1 MIKKITVVNYL
12 GDSMELDLMRPEL
25 SGFIVKDIK
34 GLGPGKADINTTEIS
49 TNDGSLLN
57 SARVPTRNVILT
69 LGFLWKNSIEDVRQ
83 LSYKFF
89 PLKKTVKLIVE
100 TDNRIA
106 EVSGVV
112 ESNEPNIFSKDEDT
126 DISILCTDP
135 FFYSTQSTTTVFS
148 GIEPTFEF
156 PFSNESLTE
165 NLLELS
171 RLLQY
176 HEKVINY
183 KGDSDVGIK
192 IIIHAIGEASG
203 IAIYN
208 LDTREVMRIN
218 TDKIEQIT
226 GSGII
231 AGDDI
236 IISTITGS
244 KSVQLLRNGVTT
256 NILNCLDKTADWFKL
271 TKGDNIFA
279 YAAETGDLNLQF
291 SIENRVVYEGV

>member
-57 SARVPTRNVILT
+57 SARVPTRNVVLT

-89 PLKKTVKLIVE
+89 PLKKTVKLIIE

-148 GIEPTFEF
+148 GIEPAFEF

-171 RLLQY
+171 RLRQY

-183 KGDSDVGIK
+183 KGDSDVGIR
-192 IIIHAIGEASG
+192 IVIHAIGEASG
-203 IAIYN
+203 IVIYN

-218 TDKIEQIT
+218 TEKIEQIT
-226 GSGII
+226 GSGIV

-236 IISTITGS
+236 IISTVTGS
-244 KSVQLLRNGVTT
+244 KSVQLLRDGVTT

-279 YAAETGDLNLQF
+279 YSAETGDMNLQF